1 LGSEALQ
8 ENLVSIARLN
18 TLPQPKRQP
27 HHASHKGTFGD
38 VAVVGGESVQ
48 TRGMGMSGAV
58 DLAALAALHAGA
70 GRVMVSYLNQGAD
83 VATRSMEVMARS
95 FDALDLKNS
104 AVVCGC
110 GGGIEIK
117 KDASTMFK

>member
-1 LGSEALQ
+1 
-8 ENLVSIARLN
+8 
-18 TLPQPKRQP
+18 
-27 HHASHKGTFGD
+27 

-48 TRGMGMSGAV
+48 TRGMGMTGAV

-70 GRVMVSYLNQGAD
+70 GRVMVSYLNQGDD
-83 VATRSMEVMARS
+83 VATRSMEVMSRS

-117 KDASTMFK
+117 KCCPKFCKKVPNLFWMPMPSMPLRKIRGLKIWCVSAQPKIRPP